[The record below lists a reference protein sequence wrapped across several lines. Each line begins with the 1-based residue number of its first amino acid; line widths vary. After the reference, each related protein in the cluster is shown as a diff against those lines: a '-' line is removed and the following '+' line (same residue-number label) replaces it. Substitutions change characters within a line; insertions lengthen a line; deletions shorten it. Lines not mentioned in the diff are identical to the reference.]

1 MFLEHNNE
9 NPAGASEAGK
19 GNGRDEFDPTGKQ
32 GALTISTANLS
43 SHYCNVTLTNSTREE
58 AVISFGVNQNWD
70 RSRDDLAVTLLH
82 RVILSPQHA
91 KRLHQSL
98 SATMAEYERRHG
110 SIQA

>member
-1 MFLEHNNE
+1 MEQDNE
-9 NPAGASEAGK
+9 RAAGESRG
-19 GNGRDEFDPTGKQ
+19 GSGSGRDKSDPKGKQ

-70 RSRDDLAVTLLH
+70 RSRDDLTVTLLH

-98 SATMAEYERRHG
+98 SATMAEYEKRHEP
-110 SIQA
+110 IQA